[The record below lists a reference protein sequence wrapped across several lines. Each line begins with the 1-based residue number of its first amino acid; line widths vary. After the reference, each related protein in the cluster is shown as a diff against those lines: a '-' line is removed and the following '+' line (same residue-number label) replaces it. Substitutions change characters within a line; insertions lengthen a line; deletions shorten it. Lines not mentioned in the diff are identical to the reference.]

1 MGDRVSGSGW
11 RGNLGR
17 VQMREDERDG
27 GQDGGG
33 EVRRIVIVLLIGMLG
48 LAGGASWVGGGAPR
62 TGIVRA
68 AATAA
73 GTIQVAYPLEGS
85 IFPPEIDA
93 PTVVW
98 KDGTASDRW
107 EIELRFAE
115 GGAMRFASEGL
126 APTVDAVDER
136 CVSANNRPPEV
147 PAQFVGGHSW
157 RPDEKTWARV
167 KARSVAGPAE
177 MVIRGY
183 RGAEP
188 KEVLSEG
195 RVGFRTSRDPV
206 GAPIFY
212 RDVPLMP
219 SATEKGVIKP
229 LAQVAIP
236 LINWRLKTLG
246 EAGSRVVMKDLHT
259 CANCHSFSADGKTMG
274 LDMDG
279 PQNDKGLYAV
289 LPVKPRMEVT
299 SREMTN
305 WNPTERRQFGQNRVG
320 FMSQVSPDGRYVL
333 TMLTSRERGTEN
345 NYYVTNFT
353 DYRFLQVFY
362 PTRGVLWVLDRQTG
376 ERKPLPGADDAAM
389 VQTNGVWSP
398 DGKWIVF
405 ARAKARDPYPAGGVM
420 AKYANDPNEVPIQ
433 YDLYRVPFNGGRGGT
448 AEPIRGASGNGM
460 SNSFPKVSP
469 DGRWIVFVEAH
480 NGEVMR
486 PDGQLYIVPFEGGE
500 ARRLGANMS
509 PMNSWHSWS
518 PNGRWL
524 VFSSKARGPYTRMY
538 LTHMDEQGNSSP
550 AIFVEGVAAGNRAV
564 NLPEFVNIKA
574 GGMEEIRTPAIAMYR
589 EFDVAAEL
597 AEKGDYERARE
608 EWERLA
614 RENPGEA
621 RIHNNYGVSLM
632 HLGRAEEAVGEF
644 AGALKLNPEYGL
656 VHGNLASALEKAGRG
671 KEALAEYALAV
682 ETTPDAAELHNRY
695 GMALGAAGEGALA
708 LAEFAR
714 AVTLKEDFAE
724 AHNNLG
730 LTLAEAGER
739 SRAEE
744 EFRTALRLDGKL
756 AEAANNLGM
765 VLAEGGDDRG
775 AAEYFRQALEIE
787 PGFAKAMV
795 NLAAEMAGMGKTE
808 EASGLVARALAV
820 EPGNAQALALQGMLR
835 QGAGH

>member
-1 MGDRVSGSGW
+1 MGEARTMDGPAGSRGRVWVGIVLLGGMMGLAGLVGSGW
-11 RGNLGR
+11 KADDGR
-17 VQMREDERDG
+17 LERT
-27 GQDGGG
+27 
-33 EVRRIVIVLLIGMLG
+33 VH
-48 LAGGASWVGGGAPR
+48 AANAAVGG
-62 TGIVRA
+62 
-68 AATAA
+68 
-73 GTIQVAYPLEGS
+73 IQVAYPMEGS

-93 PTVVW
+93 PTVIW
-98 KDGTASDRW
+98 KDGAGSERW
-107 EIELRFAE
+107 EIELRFAD
-115 GGAMRFASEGL
+115 GGTMRFATDG
-126 APTVDAVDER
+126 PTPPLDGVDAR
-136 CVSANNRPPEV
+136 CVSANNRPPEL
-147 PAQFVGGHSW
+147 PAQFAGGHSW
-157 RPDEKTWARV
+157 KPDAKTWEQV
-167 KARSVAGPAE
+167 KKRSMAGPAE
-177 MVIRGY
+177 MMIRGY
-183 RGAEP
+183 RRTEP
-188 KEVLSEG
+188 GQVMGEG
-195 RVGFRTSRDPV
+195 RVRFQTSRDPV

-246 EAGSRVVMKDLHT
+246 ETGSRVVMHDLHT

-289 LPVKPRMEVT
+289 LRVKPQMEVT

-305 WNPTERRQFGQNRVG
+305 WNPTETRQFAQNRVG

-398 DGKWIVF
+398 DGKWVVF
-405 ARAKARDPYPAGGVM
+405 ARARAKDPYPAGGVM
-420 AKYANDPNEVPIQ
+420 AKYANDPNEVQIQ

-448 AEPIRGASGNGM
+448 AEAIRGASGNGK

-469 DGRWIVFVEAH
+469 DGRWIVFVEAQ

-500 ARRLGANMS
+500 ARRLDANMG

-550 AIFVEGVAAGNRAV
+550 AIYVEGVAAGNRAV
-564 NLPEFVNIKA
+564 NLPEFVNIRP
-574 GGMEEIRTPAIAMYR
+574 GGMEEIRTPAIAMYK
-589 EFDVAAEL
+589 EFDEAAEL
-597 AEKGDYERARE
+597 AEKGEYEQART

-644 AGALKLNPEYGL
+644 ETALKLNPEYGL
-656 VHGNLASALEKAGRG
+656 VHGNLASALEKAGRS
-671 KEALAEYALAV
+671 KDALSEYSVAV
-682 ETTPDAAELHNRY
+682 EATPDAAELHNRY
-695 GMALGAAGEGALA
+695 GMALRAGGEGARA

-714 AVTLKEDFAE
+714 AVRLKDDFAE
-724 AHNNLG
+724 AHDNLG
-730 LTLAEAGER
+730 LALAEAGER
-739 SRAEE
+739 GRAEE
-744 EFRTALRLDGKL
+744 EFRRALELDGKL
-756 AEAANNLGM
+756 ADAANNLGM
-765 VLAEGGDDRG
+765 VLAEGGDDRQ
-775 AAEYFRQALEIE
+775 AVEYFERALEIE
-787 PGFAKAMV
+787 PEFAKAMV
-795 NLAAEMAGMGKTE
+795 NLAAEMAGMGKMGK
-808 EASGLVARALAV
+808 AQGLVERALKL
-820 EPGNAQALALQGMLR
+820 EPENREARELERMLQKGGGL
-835 QGAGH
+835 